1 VFTFLRTPT
10 WLRIDNAEATATDA
24 ALLAR
29 LEGLEAHA
37 RAALMRGDS

>member
-10 WLRIDNAEATATDA
+10 WLRIDNAEAIASDA
-24 ALLAR
+24 AHLAR

-37 RAALMRGDS
+37 RAALRRGD